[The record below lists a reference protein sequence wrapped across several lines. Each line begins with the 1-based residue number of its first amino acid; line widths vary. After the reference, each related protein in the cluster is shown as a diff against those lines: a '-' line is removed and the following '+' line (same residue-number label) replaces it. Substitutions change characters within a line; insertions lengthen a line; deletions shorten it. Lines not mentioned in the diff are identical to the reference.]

1 MEEFNWWVKLGPSTR
16 RIPGWFPLELS
27 NKFDSNNYEPLKW
40 MLNLKPNFLW
50 FFSSRLFAMAS
61 NATMDKVAKAKA
73 TIELYYT
80 TLLAHTRERKERYEN
95 ICQSWEESE
104 MLGT

>member
-1 MEEFNWWVKLGPSTR
+1 
-16 RIPGWFPLELS
+16 
-27 NKFDSNNYEPLKW
+27 
-40 MLNLKPNFLW
+40 
-50 FFSSRLFAMAS
+50 MAS